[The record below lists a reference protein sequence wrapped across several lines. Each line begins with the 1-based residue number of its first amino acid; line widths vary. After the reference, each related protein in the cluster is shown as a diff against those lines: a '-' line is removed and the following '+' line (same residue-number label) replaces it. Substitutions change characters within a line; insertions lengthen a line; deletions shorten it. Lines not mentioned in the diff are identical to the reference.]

1 MTILFARR
9 IGVLQWVYDLNQW
22 RWGVMWDVAPVSA
35 IQWKSALSWSGEDS
49 EEGLAWEFLAKSM
62 DLREDMLREKFDL
75 LIARE
80 HGWFERNCVEML
92 LVMHKFGLQSCGLN
106 GLETSKKQQVCSDMQ
121 KWWIARDP
129 AMRSA
134 RILYSESTV
143 WGEARV
149 WSLIQIVQ
157 ESGEKMARLLMGEDA
172 DEDVQFLGQFWCD
185 RAEIWMA
192 DSVRDSASVF
202 QISKRS
208 DAKWA

>member
-92 LVMHKFGLQSCGLN
+92 LVMHEFGLQSCRPSE
-106 GLETSKKQQVCSDMQ
+106 LETSEKQQVCSEMP
-121 KWWIARDP
+121 KWWIVRDP

-134 RILYSESTV
+134 RILYGESTV
-143 WGEARV
+143 WWEARV
-149 WSLIQIVQ
+149 RSLKQIVW
-157 ESGEKMARLLMGEDA
+157 ESEEKKARLLIGEDIN
-172 DEDVQFLGQFWCD
+172 ENVQFFGQFWCD
-185 RAEIWMA
+185 RAEIWMV
-192 DSVRDSASVF
+192 DSIWSSAP
-202 QISKRS
+202 
-208 DAKWA
+208 A

>member
-49 EEGLAWEFLAKSM
+49 EEGLAWEFLAKSV

-80 HGWFERNCVEML
+80 RVGRFERNCEEML
-92 LVMHKFGLQSCGLN
+92 LVMHEFGLQSCGPN
-106 GLETSKKQQVCSDMQ
+106 GLETSEVCSEMP

-134 RILYSESTV
+134 LILYSESTV
-143 WGEARV
+143 WSEARV
-149 WSLIQIVQ
+149 RSLKQIVR
-157 ESGEKMARLLMGEDA
+157 ESGEKKARLLMG
-172 DEDVQFLGQFWCD
+172 
-185 RAEIWMA
+185 RM
-192 DSVRDSASVF
+192 
-202 QISKRS
+202 
-208 DAKWA
+208 